1 MPFIPP
7 DDYYVGLHGG
17 DHSFLQAA
25 FVLTPENHE
34 INNITIA
41 AVQGS
46 EHTLN
51 LGNLHQAPQAAF
63 VLTPE
68 NHEID
73 PAIDV
78 EHPPAELISAI

>member
-1 MPFIPP
+1 MKSTTSQSQRCRA
-7 DDYYVGLHGG
+7 L
-17 DHSFLQAA
+17 S
-25 FVLTPENHE
+25 
-34 INNITIA
+34 
-41 AVQGS
+41 S

-78 EHPPAELISAI
+78 EHPPAELMSAI